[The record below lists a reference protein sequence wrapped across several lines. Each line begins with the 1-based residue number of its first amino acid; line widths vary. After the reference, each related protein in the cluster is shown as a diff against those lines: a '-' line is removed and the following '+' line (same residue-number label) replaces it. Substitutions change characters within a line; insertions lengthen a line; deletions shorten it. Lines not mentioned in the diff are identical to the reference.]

1 MEWLANL
8 INGTNGIFALLFG
21 LVALV
26 ILVYLVKSGMLNFNA
41 KGLSISTREKELD
54 LIRKQLQYVNNRMD
68 ATIRDLPVRLTEG
81 LHYYFAKYVISK
93 VKDCFEEAVIYN
105 NMEEGSYIE
114 LKQELIYNVVLKI
127 TKDDYFKSPEFK
139 VYLYDLVEKTLQKL
153 IKLRK
158 ESL

>member
-1 MEWLANL
+1 MDWLANL

-41 KGLSISTREKELD
+41 KGLRISTRERELD

-93 VKDCFEEAVIYN
+93 VKDCFEEAIIYN

-139 VYLYDLVEKTLQKL
+139 VYLYDLVDKTLQKL

>member
-1 MEWLANL
+1 MDWLANL

-41 KGLSISTREKELD
+41 KGLSISTRERELD
-54 LIRKQLQYVNNRMD
+54 LIRKQIQYVNNRMD

-93 VKDCFEEAVIYN
+93 VKDCFEEAIIYN

-153 IKLRK
+153 ITLRK

>member
-1 MEWLANL
+1 MDWLVNL
-8 INGTNGIFALLFG
+8 INGNNGVFALLFG
-21 LVALV
+21 LVVLV
-26 ILVYLVKSGMLNFNA
+26 ILVYLVKSGMFNLKI
-41 KGLSISTREKELD
+41 KGITISTREKELS

-68 ATIRDLPVRLTEG
+68 ATIRDIPVRLTEG
-81 LHYYFAKYVISK
+81 LHYYYAKYVISK
-93 VKDCFEEAVIYN
+93 VKDCFEEAIIYN

-114 LKQELIYNVVLKI
+114 LKQELIYNVILKI

-139 VYLYDLVEKTLQKL
+139 VYIYDLVEKTLLKL

>member
-1 MEWLANL
+1 
-8 INGTNGIFALLFG
+8 
-21 LVALV
+21 
-26 ILVYLVKSGMLNFNA
+26 MLNFNA
-41 KGLSISTREKELD
+41 KGLSISTRERELD
-54 LIRKQLQYVNNRMD
+54 LIRKQIQYVNNRMD

-93 VKDCFEEAVIYN
+93 VKDCFEEAIIYN

-153 IKLRK
+153 ITLRK